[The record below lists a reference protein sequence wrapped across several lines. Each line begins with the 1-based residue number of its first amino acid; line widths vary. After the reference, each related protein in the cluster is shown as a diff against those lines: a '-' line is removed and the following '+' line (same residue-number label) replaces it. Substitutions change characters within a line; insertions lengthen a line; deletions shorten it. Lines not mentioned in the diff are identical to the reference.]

1 MTAARSGLGSVTNK
15 LEEFPTTDAAS
26 AETMPAIRRDSPY
39 IWATWLPRLLTGE
52 NSCEWA
58 IWFKAHHQNWAKPP
72 SDFNQAEWLLSHT
85 ALVNERIRN
94 WEVSGFEVDVEAQN
108 RFELR
113 GRTATLAG
121 RPDIIAHRDDEA
133 VIVDAKTGHES
144 PGHAVQVMIY
154 MYAVPIALEK
164 YRNAKLRGQVT
175 YRDHTV
181 RIPAD
186 AVEEGFVQNLGAL
199 IRRLSADE
207 PARRVPS
214 QQECRFCEISA
225 ADCPVRIE
233 ETSQPE
239 AGETADF

>member
-1 MTAARSGLGSVTNK
+1 ML
-15 LEEFPTTDAAS
+15 AS
-26 AETMPAIRRDSPY
+26 QREHPY

-58 IWFKAHHQNWAKPP
+58 IWFKAHHHDWAKVT
-72 SDFNQAEWLLSHT
+72 SDFNQAQWLLDHT
-85 ALVNERIRN
+85 ALLNERRAN
-94 WEVSGFEVDVEAQN
+94 WEVGGYNVNIEAQN

-121 RPDIIAHRDDEA
+121 RPDIIAHREDNG

-144 PGHAVQVMIY
+144 PSHAVQVMIY
-154 MYAVPIALEK
+154 LYAVPKALQR
-164 YRNAKLRGQVT
+164 YRETKLNGQVT

-181 RIPAD
+181 CVPAE
-186 AVEEGFVQNLGAL
+186 AVDEKFIQNLGAL

-214 QQECRFCEISA
+214 PQECRYCDIA
-225 ADCPVRIE
+225 AVDCPQRVDE
-233 ETSQPE
+233 APEPESGATS
-239 AGETADF
+239 DF

>member
-1 MTAARSGLGSVTNK
+1 MPPAQR
-15 LEEFPTTDAAS
+15 EF
-26 AETMPAIRRDSPY
+26 PY

-58 IWFKAHHQNWAKPP
+58 LWFKARYQDWARVP
-72 SDFNQAEWLLSHT
+72 SDFNQAQWLLDHT
-85 ALVNERIRN
+85 ALINERIRN
-94 WEVSGFEVDVEAQN
+94 WEVGGFEVDVEAQN

-113 GRTATLAG
+113 GRIATLAG
-121 RPDIIAHRDDEA
+121 RPDIIGHREDEA

-144 PGHAVQVMIY
+144 PSHVVQLMIY
-154 MYAVPIALEK
+154 LYAIPRALER
-164 YRNAKLRGQVT
+164 YRKAKLRGQVT

-181 RIPAD
+181 RIPAE
-186 AVEEGFVQNLGAL
+186 AVDDQFVQNLGAL

-214 QQECRFCEISA
+214 RQECRFCDIST
-225 ADCPVRIE
+225 ADCPVRVDE
-233 ETSQPE
+233 ASAPE

>member
-1 MTAARSGLGSVTNK
+1 MN
-15 LEEFPTTDAAS
+15 
-26 AETMPAIRRDSPY
+26 
-39 IWATWLPRLLTGE
+39 
-52 NSCEWA
+52 
-58 IWFKAHHQNWAKPP
+58 
-72 SDFNQAEWLLSHT
+72 HT

-94 WEVSGFEVDVEAQN
+94 WEVGRYDVDVEAQN

-121 RPDIIAHRDDEA
+121 RPDIIAHREDEA
-133 VIVDAKTGHES
+133 VIVDAKTGQEGPS
-144 PGHAVQVMIY
+144 HAVQVMIY
-154 MYAVPIALEK
+154 LYAVPRALER

-175 YRDHTV
+175 YRDHTI

-186 AVEEGFVQNLGAL
+186 AVEGAFIENLGAL

-214 QQECRFCEISA
+214 RQECRFCDIA
-225 ADCPVRIE
+225 AAECPERVDAE
-233 ETSQPE
+233 PETE